1 MLQQSTN
8 PPQMIGPHGFYTQ
21 TPEKAVDASIQP
33 LEPEASNALAVE
45 IDHLLATGDV
55 QGMVAMYD
63 AYMAAAGAIH
73 HIKEM
78 PRASGCDAL
87 LDYEWERLISKAYL
101 VADRLQE
108 MRPSKHDVNAMGR
121 ALFECALE
129 MGNNLPE
136 AMAVVQAID
145 LSKEGAR

>member
-1 MLQQSTN
+1 MV
-8 PPQMIGPHGFYTQ
+8 GPHGFYTQ
-21 TPEKAVDASIQP
+21 TPEKIVDASIQP
-33 LEPEASNALAVE
+33 LEPEAGAVLPVE

-87 LDYEWERLISKAYL
+87 LEYEWDRLIAKAYL
-101 VADRLQE
+101 VADRLQG
-108 MRPSKHDVNAMGR
+108 MRPNKHDVKAMGR

-129 MGNNLPE
+129 MGNDLPE

-145 LSKEGAR
+145 VTNEGAR